1 VGVHRWTRIATGATE
16 GVALTRAAERMSSEP
31 VVIERVQTPRG
42 ELVLRR
48 DGDDVEV
55 ISNGTFLMDSRDGRS
70 ERLLVS
76 AALAPYDRPIR
87 MLLAG
92 LGVGTSLVEALSD
105 SRVEEIVV
113 VELEPA
119 VVQWHHTHLRSRTGA
134 ALDDPRVTVIVDDL
148 AALMRTDETRY
159 DVICLDVD
167 NGPDWTVTEA
177 NAALY
182 SDSATALLSSRL
194 HSDGT
199 LAVWSA
205 NRAPDYEAVL
215 GHHLTRVET
224 HEVTVA
230 RGEPDVIMVAT
241 GPRGRG

>member
-1 VGVHRWTRIATGATE
+1 MG
-16 GVALTRAAERMSSEP
+16 SEP
-31 VVIERVQTPRG
+31 VVIERVETPRG
-42 ELVLRR
+42 ELVLRS
-48 DGDDVEV
+48 DGEDVEV

-76 AALAPYDRPIR
+76 AALEPYDRPVR

-105 SRVEEIVV
+105 DRVEELVV

-119 VVQWHHTHLRSRTGA
+119 VVGWHRTHLRGRTGA
-134 ALDDPRVTVIVDDL
+134 ALDDPRVTVVVDDVARLL
-148 AALMRTDETRY
+148 AASEQRY

-167 NGPDWTVTEA
+167 NGPDWTVTEE

-182 SDSATALLSSRL
+182 GDRGTALLSSRL
-194 HSDGT
+194 HRDGT

-215 GHHLTRVET
+215 GRYLTGVRT
-224 HEVTVA
+224 HEIPVA
-230 RGEPDVIMVAT
+230 RGGPDVVMVAT
-241 GPRGRG
+241 GPRGRR